1 MTERQAGLDAVH
13 DCFVNH
19 DRLGHVAFL
28 FGAFARQKVAPRG
41 FVANN
46 FAGRGDLESLGHGL
60 ACFASCYGFWHWK
73 RVRTL
78 ASAALLAIKFFSS
91 REVFFGK
98 LARGLR
104 ASGDLWLDAEI

>member
-13 DCFVNH
+13 HGIVDH

-28 FGAFARQKVAPRG
+28 LGALTRQKVAPRG

-46 FAGRGDLESLGHGL
+46 FACRGDLETLGHGL

-78 ASAALLAIKFFSS
+78 ATAYWVAMMFFILA
-91 REVFFGK
+91 
-98 LARGLR
+98 
-104 ASGDLWLDAEI
+104 